1 MNFCP
6 KCLSTVKEDGICLK
20 CKSKKRD
27 KLLIISVTIV
37 CFLTFITIAGLLA
50 GGVV

>member
-1 MNFCP
+1 MSLCP
-6 KCLSTVKEDGICLK
+6 KCLSRVKEDGTCLK

-50 GGVV
+50 GGAV

>member
-1 MNFCP
+1 MNLCS
-6 KCLSTVKEDGICLK
+6 KCLLRIKEDGTCLK

-50 GGVV
+50 GGAV

>member
-1 MNFCP
+1 MNLCP
-6 KCLSTVKEDGICLK
+6 KCLSRVKEDGACLK

-50 GGVV
+50 GGAV

>member
-1 MNFCP
+1 MSLCP
-6 KCLSTVKEDGICLK
+6 RCLSIIKEDGTCLK
-20 CKSKKRD
+20 CKRKNR
-27 KLLIISVTIV
+27 LMLISVTIV